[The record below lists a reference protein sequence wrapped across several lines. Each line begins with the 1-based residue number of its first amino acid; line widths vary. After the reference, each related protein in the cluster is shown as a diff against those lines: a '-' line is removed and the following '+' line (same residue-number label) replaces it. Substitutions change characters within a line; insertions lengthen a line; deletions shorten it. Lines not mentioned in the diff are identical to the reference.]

1 MTLNYY
7 SELPPEKQ
15 YLIDLIVSQIAEA
28 SDNPV
33 EDITPEAHLVR
44 ELNLTRQ
51 DYARLLKLIEKTYND
66 QIIDDQIA
74 PISLEPLLAE
84 SEMEE
89 IETTKDL
96 IDAVSNEI
104 ELG

>member
-1 MTLNYY
+1 MTTNNAVI
-7 SELPPEKQ
+7 SPEKQ

-28 SDNPV
+28 SDNPI
-33 EDITPEAHLVR
+33 EDITPTAHLSR

-51 DYARLLKLIEKTYND
+51 DYARLLKLIEKTYNE

-74 PISLEPLLAE
+74 PISLDPLLEE
-84 SEMEE
+84 SEIEE
-89 IETTKDL
+89 VETTQDL